1 MKKTLLITI
10 ISAMM
15 GLGAAYAGNGTQSLS
30 FNDGNGTPNAGTY
43 MSTDTIT
50 LDIFGNVRGLQ
61 FTWPVFLVRSAERH
75 CAFPSHHFDQLG
87 HDVP

>member
-15 GLGAAYAGNGTQSLS
+15 GIGAAYAGNGTQSLS
-30 FNDGNGTPNAGTY
+30 FNDGNGTPNSGTY
-43 MSTDTIT
+43 NVDGHNYTRH
-50 LDIFGNVRGLQ
+50 LGNLRGLQ
-61 FTWPVFLVRSAERH
+61 FTWPFFLVGSAEWH
-75 CAFPSHHFDQLG
+75 CAIPSHHFDQLG